1 MEIIMNAFLLAT
13 RNFVFT
19 VVLCLI
25 GVYVV
30 VLLQIQG
37 TLPESELSQSVID
50 TVITKLEELK

>member
-1 MEIIMNAFLLAT
+1 MNAILLAI

-25 GVYVV
+25 GLYVV

-37 TLPESELSQSVID
+37 TLPETELSQSVID
-50 TVITKLEELK
+50 TVISKLEDLK